1 MDNDDFSKLS
11 SDGLCDALQDK
22 IHESAL
28 FTLREQ
34 RIDGA
39 MFVKLTE
46 DDLKDLF
53 PQVGARLSVAMVLRE
68 RCSTVAKA
76 SGVHARNKDK
86 VRGININSGTVIKV
100 VSLLSVTSD
109 YLIIICVQLVEI
121 SSYNKK

>member
-1 MDNDDFSKLS
+1 MLLLSFENFLLESVTMDNSDLSKLS

-28 FTLREQ
+28 LTLREQ
-34 RIDGA
+34 TIDGA

-46 DDLKDLF
+46 DDLKELF

-76 SGVHARNKDK
+76 SGVHAYARNKDK
-86 VRGININSGTVIKV
+86 VRGGSINSGTV
-100 VSLLSVTSD
+100 
-109 YLIIICVQLVEI
+109 Y
-121 SSYNKK
+121 

>member
-53 PQVGARLSVAMVLRE
+53 PQVGARLSVAMVRHE

-76 SGVHARNKDK
+76 SGVHARNKDE
-86 VRGININSGTVIKV
+86 V
-100 VSLLSVTSD
+100 
-109 YLIIICVQLVEI
+109 
-121 SSYNKK
+121 

>member
-1 MDNDDFSKLS
+1 MDNSDLSKLS

-28 FTLREQ
+28 LTLREQ
-34 RIDGA
+34 MINGA
-39 MFVKLTE
+39 MFVQLTE

-76 SGVHARNKDK
+76 SGVHARSGNKDK
-86 VRGININSGTVIKV
+86 VRGISINGGTV
-100 VSLLSVTSD
+100 
-109 YLIIICVQLVEI
+109 Y
-121 SSYNKK
+121 